1 MIATIK
7 KGLEALLDDQ
17 RRAHKDPTMC
27 RAELSDAG
35 SAEAPHISKRNA
47 RRQTSTSLPENA
59 SAMYLRGSPFPQ
71 EQMPHTESMAGT
83 FRGVRVPL
91 PRSAGSAGLLRGFD
105 EAMACAPRPKRCGI
119 LSYVGNVHSH
129 RSNDPGDL

>member
-17 RRAHKDPTMC
+17 RRSHKDPTMC

-59 SAMYLRGSPFPQ
+59 STTYLRGSPFPQ

-83 FRGVRVPL
+83 SKYHYPGQQAA
-91 PRSAGSAGLLRGFD
+91 STGLLRGFD
-105 EAMACAPRPKRCGI
+105 KAMACAPRPK
-119 LSYVGNVHSH
+119 
-129 RSNDPGDL
+129 